1 MGPGAEVITYQQEFL
16 ATCRNDAQPLLER
29 HWGEIA
35 LNRDFIRLNPDWD
48 AYEELE
54 ASGALKIFT
63 ARKDGRLIGYFA
75 VLVRR
80 HLHYVDHL
88 FAFNDVLFLDSE
100 YRRGFVGA
108 KLMRFAESCLKED
121 GVSVMIVN
129 TKTHKPFDS
138 LLRWL
143 GFKHIENIY
152 SKVL

>member
-1 MGPGAEVITYQQEFL
+1 VITYQQEFL
-16 ATCRNDAQPLLER
+16 ATCRAEAQPLLER
-29 HWGEIA
+29 HWMEIA
-35 LNRDFIRLNPDWD
+35 LNRDTIRLNPDWD

-54 ASGALKIFT
+54 AADALKIFT

-129 TKTHKPFDS
+129 TKTHRPFDA

-143 GFKHIENIY
+143 GFRHIENIY